1 MCNRNRCRRS
11 DVTGRGTVGHDN
23 GDKCCVASP
32 GSVTWRVTHDGQH
45 VTRDSQRTS
54 APHRAILR
62 LKSSIYSVV
71 KCGNKVKQLGTL
83 RGSYCSSQN
92 ISEMNKENAIMHSMH
107 ASNCG
112 HFWTRDKTQNA
123 SLAPCTAHCTCT
135 ESFPRACHFVLKIN
149 FIFQGASRRNKSAM
163 LMSRIVQKST
173 SKDCN
178 LSFNVRCRRCHK
190 LSILLDI

>member
-62 LKSSIYSVV
+62 FKSSIYSVV

-123 SLAPCTAHCTCT
+123 SLAPCTAHCTMHMHRKFSQSMSLCF
-135 ESFPRACHFVLKIN
+135 ENQLYILGYLVPVPPDAIN
-149 FIFQGASRRNKSAM
+149 LQ
-163 LMSRIVQKST
+163 
-173 SKDCN
+173 C
-178 LSFNVRCRRCHK
+178 
-190 LSILLDI
+190 